1 LWNANSAINFD
12 LPFGFTFV
20 MEETLEEKKNKNK
33 PYKPI
38 LEGIPDWPVYQLSKN
53 RKEFLEEVSR
63 KSFELI
69 LQLRPARKQLID
81 EIEATVYREQNRIK
95 RNPWRVD
102 PKDDSRFWSNVKKDL
117 IEASS
122 RINDEAD
129 KTHEEILKRIVTR
142 YANEIAGNFK
152 PNSYRVTRELIKFWF
167 SRLLNGARVK
177 KFGAFFRNQYT
188 LRDKIQIV
196 GKVKML
202 RKLAK
207 KGTVVM
213 VPTHFSNLDSIL
225 IGWVIHSLGL
235 PAFIYGAGLNLFNIK
250 IFAYFMNS
258 LGAYKVDRR
267 KKNLPY
273 LETLKMYSNL
283 AIQKGAHSLFFP
295 GGTRSRSGLIEKQ
308 LKLGLLSTALEAQR
322 NLYLENPNATEVR
335 KIFIVPVTLNY
346 NFVLEAPDLIEDYLH
361 VKGQDKY
368 FPEQD
373 KYGSVQLIRFLF
385 KFFTKG
391 SNISVSIGTALDVL
405 GNYVDEDGHSI
416 DNQGRLIH
424 TKDYFISNGQIS
436 EDKQREDE
444 YTRMLSQ
451 KIVSEYHRINRVFAS
466 HVAAF
471 VAFELWQR
479 KFPKLDLFGLLRLP
493 EEDLELDYTE
503 FRESFKRVRKR
514 IYELHDQEKV
524 YFATHLKGKADK
536 VLKLGIENVGIFHL
550 KRPLLLNKKGNIITK
565 DLTVL
570 YYYHNRL
577 VGYDLEQ
584 FI

>member
-1 LWNANSAINFD
+1 
-12 LPFGFTFV
+12 
-20 MEETLEEKKNKNK
+20 MEILEEKKNKNR
-33 PYKPI
+33 PYEPI

-53 RKEFLEEVSR
+53 RKEFVELVTQ
-63 KSFELI
+63 KSIERIKL
-69 LQLRPARKQLID
+69 LRPSRKQLID
-81 EIEATVYREQNRIK
+81 ELEATVYREQNRIK
-95 RNPWRVD
+95 RNRWRVD
-102 PKDDSRFWSNVKKDL
+102 PPDDSRFWSQIKNQLVEL
-117 IEASS
+117 SS
-122 RINDEAD
+122 KHPDEAGTIED
-129 KTHEEILKRIVTR
+129 KLLEKIVHR

-152 PNSYRVTRELIKFWF
+152 PTSYRFTREVVKFWF
-167 SRLLNGARVK
+167 QRLLNGARVK

-202 RKLAK
+202 RSLAL

-308 LKLGLLSTALEAQR
+308 LKLGLLSTAIEAQR
-322 NLYLENPNATEVR
+322 NLYLDNPEKEIR
-335 KIFIVPVTLNY
+335 KIFVVPVTLNY
-346 NFVLEAPDLIEDYLH
+346 NFVLEAPDLIEDYLQ

-373 KYGSVQLIRFLF
+373 KYGSVQLLRFLF

-391 SNISVSIGTALDVL
+391 SNISVSIGPGLDVL
-405 GNYVDEDGHSI
+405 GNYVDNEGNSLDA
-416 DNQGRLIH
+416 QGRIID
-424 TKDYFISNGQIS
+424 TRDYFISNGSIT

-451 KIVSEYHRINRVFAS
+451 RIVSEYHRINRVFAS

-471 VAFELWQR
+471 VAFEMWQK
-479 KFPKLDLFGLLRLP
+479 KFPKLDLFSLLRLP
-493 EEDLELDYTE
+493 EEELELEYAE
-503 FRESFKRVRKR
+503 FRKTFKRVRKKL
-514 IYELHDQEKV
+514 YELKDAGKV
-524 YFATHLKGKADK
+524 HHATHLKGKVDQ
-536 VLKLGIENVGIFHL
+536 VIKLGIENVGIFHL
-550 KRPLLLNKKGNIITK
+550 KRPLLTNKKGNIITR

-584 FI
+584 YV

>member
-1 LWNANSAINFD
+1 
-12 LPFGFTFV
+12 
-20 MEETLEEKKNKNK
+20 MEILEEKKNKNK

-38 LEGIPDWPVYQLSKN
+38 LDGIPDWPVYQLSRN
-53 RKEFLEEVSR
+53 RKEFLEDVTK
-63 KSFELI
+63 KSIEKI
-69 LQLRPARKQLID
+69 RQLRPSHKQLLD
-81 EIEATVYREQNRIK
+81 ELEATVYREQNRIK

-102 PKDDSRFWSNVKKDL
+102 PTDDSRFWAKIKKELVELSNKNP
-117 IEASS
+117 EETSS
-122 RINDEAD
+122 KE
-129 KTHEEILKRIVTR
+129 EEILDQIVSR

-152 PNSYRVTRELIKFWF
+152 PNSYRFAREVIKFWF
-167 SRLLNGARVK
+167 ARLLNGSRVK
-177 KFGAFFRNQYT
+177 KFGAFFRNRYT
-188 LRDKIQIV
+188 LRDKIHIV

-308 LKLGLLSTALEAQR
+308 LKLGLLSTAIEAQR
-322 NLYLENPNATEVR
+322 NLYIQDPTSDAR
-335 KIFIVPVTLNY
+335 KIFVVPVTLNY
-346 NFVLEAPDLIEDYLH
+346 HFVLEAPDLIEDYLQ
-361 VKGQDKY
+361 VKGKDRY

-373 KYGSVQLIRFLF
+373 NYGSFQLLKFMF

-391 SNISVSIGTALDVL
+391 SSISVSIGPGLDVL
-405 GNYVDEDGHSI
+405 GNYVDENGNSLDSNNRIIDTKEYFVSQGKLSI
-416 DNQGRLIH
+416 D
-424 TKDYFISNGQIS
+424 S
-436 EDKQREDE
+436 QREDE

-451 KIVSEYHRINRVFAS
+451 KIVSEYHKINRVFAS
-466 HVAAF
+466 HV
-471 VAFELWQR
+471 VAFIAFEMWQ
-479 KFPKLDLFGLLRLP
+479 KKHPILDLFSLLRLP
-493 EEDLELDYTE
+493 EEDLELDYQE
-503 FRESFKRVRKR
+503 FRATFKRVRKE
-514 IYELHDQEKV
+514 IYRLKDLGKV
-524 YFATHLKGKADK
+524 NFASHLKGNADM
-536 VLKLGIENVGIFHL
+536 VIRRGIDNVGIFHL
-550 KRPLLLNKKGNIITK
+550 KRPLLKNKKGNIITK

-570 YYYHNRL
+570 YYYHNRM

>member
-1 LWNANSAINFD
+1 MNDMQI
-12 LPFGFTFV
+12 
-20 MEETLEEKKNKNK
+20 LEEKKNKNR

-38 LEGIPDWPVYQLSKN
+38 LDGIPDWPVYQLSKN
-53 RKEFLEEVSR
+53 RKEFIDEVAR
-63 KSFELI
+63 KSFERI
-69 LQLRPARKQLID
+69 MEIRPSHKQLFD
-81 EIEATVYREQNRIK
+81 DLQATAYREQNRIK
-95 RNPWRVD
+95 RNRWRVD
-102 PKDDSRFWSNVKKDL
+102 PKDDERFWTSIKNELVELGTKNPDEVAAQL
-117 IEASS
+117 EAL
-122 RINDEAD
+122 
-129 KTHEEILKRIVTR
+129 LKRIVHR

-152 PNSYRVTRELIKFWF
+152 PNSYRFTREVVKFWF
-167 SRLLNGARVK
+167 ARLLNGARVK

-196 GKVKML
+196 GKVKLL

-295 GGTRSRSGLIEKQ
+295 GGTRSRSGMIEKQ

-322 NLYLENPNATEVR
+322 NLYKENPDALEVR
-335 KIFIVPVTLNY
+335 KIFVVPVTLNY

-368 FPEQD
+368 FQEQD
-373 KYGSVQLIRFLF
+373 KYGSYQLLTFLF

-391 SNISVSIGTALDVL
+391 SNISVSIGPALDVL
-405 GNYVDEDGHSI
+405 GNYVDEEGHSL
-416 DNQGRLIH
+416 DAQGRLIH
-424 TKDYFISNGQIS
+424 TRDYFVSNGQIT

-451 KIVSEYHRINRVFAS
+451 KIVSEYHRINRVFSS

-471 VAFELWQR
+471 VAFEMWQQ

-493 EEDLELDYTE
+493 EEDLELDYAE
-503 FRESFKRVRKR
+503 FRAAFKRVRKR
-514 IYELHDQEKV
+514 IYELHDKGKV
-524 YFATHLKGKADK
+524 HHATHLKGKVDD

-584 FI
+584 YV

>member
-1 LWNANSAINFD
+1 
-12 LPFGFTFV
+12 
-20 MEETLEEKKNKNK
+20 MEILEEKKNKNK

-38 LEGIPDWPVYQLSKN
+38 LDGIPDWPVYQLSKN

-63 KSFELI
+63 NSIERI
-69 LQLRPARKQLID
+69 LELRPTRKQLID
-81 EIEATVYREQNRIK
+81 ELEATVYREQNRIK
-95 RNPWRVD
+95 RNRWRVD
-102 PKDDSRFWSNVKKDL
+102 PKDDSRFWANVKKEL
-117 IEASS
+117 IEAGAK
-122 RINDEAD
+122 INEEAD
-129 KTHEEILKRIVTR
+129 KTHEEILKSIVAR

-152 PNSYRVTRELIKFWF
+152 PNSYRLTRELLKIWF

-177 KFGAFFRNQYT
+177 KFGAFFRHQYT

-196 GKVKML
+196 GKVKLL

-308 LKLGLLSTALEAQR
+308 LKLGLLSTAIEAQR
-322 NLYLENPNATEVR
+322 NLYLENPDAAEVR
-335 KIFIVPVTLNY
+335 KIFIVPVSLNY

-373 KYGSVQLIRFLF
+373 KYGSVQLLRFLF

-391 SNISVSIGTALDVL
+391 SNISVSIGPALDVI
-405 GNYVDEDGHSI
+405 GNYVDEEGHSI
-416 DNQGRLIH
+416 DHQGRHIH
-424 TKDYFISNGQIS
+424 TKDYFISSGQIS

-451 KIVSEYHRINRVFAS
+451 KIVSEYHRINRIFAS

-471 VAFELWQR
+471 VAFEMWQR

-503 FRESFKRVRKR
+503 FRETFKRVRKR

-524 YFATHLKGKADK
+524 YFATHLKGKVDT

>member
-1 LWNANSAINFD
+1 
-12 LPFGFTFV
+12 
-20 MEETLEEKKNKNK
+20 MQTLEEKKNKNR

-53 RKEFLEEVSR
+53 RKEFIEEVAQ
-63 KSFELI
+63 KSFERI
-69 LQLRPARKQLID
+69 KEVRPGVKQLFD
-81 EIEATVYREQNRIK
+81 DLQATVYREQNRIK

-102 PKDDSRFWSNVKKDL
+102 PKDDSRFWSNVKNELVELSAKNQEDIQKPL
-117 IEASS
+117 
-122 RINDEAD
+122 DD
-129 KTHEEILKRIVTR
+129 ILKKIVQR

-152 PNSYRVTRELIKFWF
+152 PNSYRFTREVVKFWF

-177 KFGAFFRNQYT
+177 KFGAFFRSQYT

-202 RKLAK
+202 RHLAK

-295 GGTRSRSGLIEKQ
+295 GGTRSRSGKIEKQ
-308 LKLGLLSTALEAQR
+308 LKLGLLSTAIEAQR
-322 NLYLENPNATEVR
+322 NLYMENPDATEVR
-335 KIFIVPVTLNY
+335 KIFVVPVTLNY
-346 NFVLEAPDLIEDYLH
+346 NFVLEAPDLIEDYLQ

-368 FPEQD
+368 FPEND
-373 KYGSVQLIRFLF
+373 KYGSLQLIKFLF

-391 SNISVSIGTALDVL
+391 SNISVSIGPALDVM
-405 GNYVDEDGHSI
+405 GNHVDDEGHSI
-416 DNQGRLIH
+416 DSHGRHIH
-424 TKDYFISNGQIS
+424 TRDYFISNGVIT

-451 KIVSEYHRINRVFAS
+451 KIISEYHRINRVFAS

-471 VAFELWQR
+471 VAFEMFQR

-493 EEDLELDYTE
+493 EEDLEIEYAE
-503 FRESFKRVRKR
+503 FRATFKRVRKK
-514 IYELHDQEKV
+514 IYELREEKKV
-524 YFATHLKGKADK
+524 NIATHLKGKADE

-550 KRPLLLNKKGNIITK
+550 KRPLLLNKKGNIVTQ
-565 DLTVL
+565 DLTAL

-584 FI
+584 HI